1 MPDNIYRRFGLDD
14 VINAAGKMTALGG
27 TAQSDAV
34 AQAQADAA
42 RSHVDLDALRRRAG
56 EWVARH
62 TGAEAASITTGA
74 AAGIAIAVAACIT
87 GTQLDR
93 VLRIPETGG
102 LDRRV
107 LLQAGHDINFG
118 ASVTQMIALGGGR
131 AEVVGWV
138 NSVPKALLERAFA
151 ATDLVAFVYVQ
162 SHHSVQEQMVSLED
176 CIAIGRRHRV
186 PVIVD
191 AAAEEDLRRY
201 VALGADLVTYSG
213 GKAIGGPTAGFI
225 AGRRDLIDACEL
237 QQRGI
242 GRAMKVG
249 KEQIVGLMT
258 ALERYAERD
267 AAATRVRLTSIVGI
281 LSNGLAG
288 VNGLHTYVKPDE
300 AGRGIERLALERSDG
315 GDIRELVKSLAG
327 GSPSIRT
334 RNHHL
339 DDGVALVDPREIDEA
354 QARIIVARVRAFFD
368 SPAKTPKR
376 G

>member
-1 MPDNIYRRFGLDD
+1 MTDHVYRRFGIDN

-27 TAQSDAV
+27 TAQSDVV

-62 TGAEAASITTGA
+62 TGADAASITSGA
-74 AAGIAIAVAACIT
+74 AAGIAIAVAACIS
-87 GTQLDR
+87 GTRLDR
-93 VLRIPETGG
+93 VLRIPDTAG

-118 ASVTQMIALGGGR
+118 AAVTQMIRLGGGVPD
-131 AEVVGWV
+131 VVGWV
-138 NSVPKALLERAFA
+138 NSVPRALLERAFT
-151 ATDLVAFVYVQ
+151 ATDTVAFVYVQ

-176 CIAIGRRHRV
+176 CIAIARRHRV

-213 GKAIGGPTAGFI
+213 GKAIGGPTVGFI
-225 AGRRDLIDACEL
+225 AGKRELIDACEL

-249 KEQIVGLMT
+249 KEQIVGLLT

-267 AAATRVRLTSIVGI
+267 ASANRERLSAIVG
-281 LSNGLAG
+281 LLTNGLAG
-288 VNGLHTYVKPDE
+288 VRGLHTYAKPDE

-315 GDIRELVKSLAG
+315 GDIRELVKSLAD

-354 QARIIVARVRAFFD
+354 QARIIVERVRAFFD
-368 SPAKTPKR
+368 AASKQA
-376 G
+376 